1 MLLVLVRIGTSSCAT
16 LLLLIHFFLTVPT
29 HAHCQR
35 YYLTWRLG
43 LFTQN
48 TVLAERVLFALQV
61 TMTQTPQ
68 DRGTNVADILANS
81 SNPSDPAEPAAAA
94 PAAAAR
100 STATSAQIASKVNS
114 QGLGTAGLS
123 APSVSPSKATN
134 HVSIPSHTTCTLFS
148 SLIYA
153 YTRRNSFFFFFL
165 ASFSPRQ
172 VCGPHPRPYFVFPT
186 RDTLCV
192 LFSSFLV
199 FLSVVLGFPGC
210 LSCICYPG
218 LSPSYPVALFDV
230 ACSYAL
236 IYVVIALCYLYKS
249 ALLYGNP
256 SRC

>member
-68 DRGTNVADILANS
+68 DPGTNVADILANS

-94 PAAAAR
+94 R
-100 STATSAQIASKVNS
+100 STATSAQIVSKVNS

-148 SLIYA
+148 SLNYA
-153 YTRRNSFFFFFL
+153 YTRRNSFFF
-165 ASFSPRQ
+165 
-172 VCGPHPRPYFVFPT
+172 
-186 RDTLCV
+186 
-192 LFSSFLV
+192 LFGQL
-199 FLSVVLGFPGC
+199 
-210 LSCICYPG
+210 
-218 LSPSYPVALFDV
+218 
-230 ACSYAL
+230 
-236 IYVVIALCYLYKS
+236 
-249 ALLYGNP
+249 
-256 SRC
+256 